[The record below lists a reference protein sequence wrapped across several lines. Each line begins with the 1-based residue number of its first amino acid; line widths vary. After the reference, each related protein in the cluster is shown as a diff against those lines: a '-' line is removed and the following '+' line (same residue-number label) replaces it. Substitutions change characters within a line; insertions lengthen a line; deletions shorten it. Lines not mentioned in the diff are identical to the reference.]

1 MWLNIKCRKDFL
13 LTCLSFT
20 PFFSNESFMVLLQN
34 IHTSSGNNK
43 QERKE
48 NLLVDTLF
56 QSETYMYRERYEK
69 EWTWLYIDVFQCILF
84 LVCNIWQLFFLL
96 VYCVIQVIFFSLCSL
111 SALFL
116 VIQNNDDYYIY
127 LYLLT
132 YEVWYHPPPWSCYL
146 YRVVLFWNKYTY
158 SNYYTNLFGTIIH
171 GICSNSTS
179 W

>member
-69 EWTWLYIDVFQCILF
+69 E
-84 LVCNIWQLFFLL
+84 
-96 VYCVIQVIFFSLCSL
+96 
-111 SALFL
+111 
-116 VIQNNDDYYIY
+116 
-127 LYLLT
+127 
-132 YEVWYHPPPWSCYL
+132 
-146 YRVVLFWNKYTY
+146 
-158 SNYYTNLFGTIIH
+158 
-171 GICSNSTS
+171 
-179 W
+179 